1 MRQIWNSGVL
11 LHGNL
16 NDVSDTSLYLTLA
29 NCLSLQECTSLN
41 HHLGIEASP
50 VTPDLLEWVAKIK
63 GIEDTFWEGNVTESC
78 RSPCRPIQS

>member
-16 NDVSDTSLYLTLA
+16 ND
-29 NCLSLQECTSLN
+29 CLSLQECTSLN